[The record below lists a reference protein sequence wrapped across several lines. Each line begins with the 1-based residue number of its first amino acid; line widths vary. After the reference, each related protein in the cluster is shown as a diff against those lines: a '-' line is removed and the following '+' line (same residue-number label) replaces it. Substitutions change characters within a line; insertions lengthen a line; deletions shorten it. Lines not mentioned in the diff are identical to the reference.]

1 MNLIAL
7 YKAVTYRL
15 LGSLS
20 TFVISWFMTKSIK
33 ISLGISI
40 LEFLGKIGLYYI
52 HERIWNKLLK
62 ENSN

>member
-1 MNLIAL
+1 MKLVAL
-7 YKAVTYRL
+7 YKAITYRL

-20 TFVISWFMTKSIK
+20 TFVISWFMNKSVK

-52 HERIWNKLLK
+52 HERIWDKITNKK
-62 ENSN
+62 I

>member
-1 MNLIAL
+1 MKLIAL

-20 TFVISWFMTKSIK
+20 TFVISWFMTRSVK
-33 ISLGISI
+33 ISLGISV

-52 HERIWNKLLK
+52 HERIWDKITKN
-62 ENSN
+62 NN